1 MRKLG
6 RSTGITL
13 IELIVVVGLISLLM
27 TLALAGIQAARESA
41 RTTQCANNLR
51 QLGLALNAYESTHQM
66 FPAGNAE
73 DGTGPHFALLPQLD
87 LQSLMAWCEERVA
100 KKPVEEQQSYRVKLI
115 GSKVV
120 PVFSCPSD
128 SSPDVTQFGAR
139 QNYPGNCGV
148 WFDSYP
154 SGGAFDGMFGY
165 VQFPGGE
172 FLSAGRVSDGL
183 SNTIAFAE
191 QCSSNQIPTRLKT
204 IWQTKNT
211 FASNEIDAFAKEC
224 ESLPVHPNASG
235 WLGDSFF
242 KGRPW
247 SHGNVAIT
255 LYNHVCLPNHPSCLN
270 GQLYTGSA
278 ATAGSEH
285 PHGLNVVFAGG
296 EVRWVSDSVDR
307 TVWRAW
313 GRRDDNDVIAAAYAP

>member
-128 SSPDVTQFGAR
+128 SSPDVTLRPKIAMQ
-139 QNYPGNCGV
+139 
-148 WFDSYP
+148 
-154 SGGAFDGMFGY
+154 M
-165 VQFPGGE
+165 
-172 FLSAGRVSDGL
+172 DGL
-183 SNTIAFAE
+183 WKPHTTCNRLGL
-191 QCSSNQIPTRLKT
+191 TRRSQGVVERQKS
-204 IWQTKNT
+204 I
-211 FASNEIDAFAKEC
+211 SIGC
-224 ESLPVHPNASG
+224 
-235 WLGDSFF
+235 LGLSKAQPFMARH
-242 KGRPW
+242 KGLRKGALRPALGPAQ
-247 SHGNVAIT
+247 SMHRPEDG
-255 LYNHVCLPNHPSCLN
+255 P
-270 GQLYTGSA
+270 
-278 ATAGSEH
+278 
-285 PHGLNVVFAGG
+285 
-296 EVRWVSDSVDR
+296 
-307 TVWRAW
+307 
-313 GRRDDNDVIAAAYAP
+313 